1 MTIEKG
7 TISVQTENIFPIIKK
22 FLYSDHEIFLRELIS
37 NGVDATQKLNKLSSI
52 GEISGELGDNTI
64 QIIIDKEQ
72 KTLTIS
78 DKGIGMTADEVK
90 RYINQVAFSS
100 ASEFLEKYNGLD
112 EGKSIIG
119 HFGLGF
125 YSAFMVADKVMLIT
139 KSAKENTEAVKWI
152 CDGSTEF
159 SIEPW
164 EKEGRGTEVVLF
176 INDENKEF
184 LEETKISDL
193 LNKYCKF
200 LPVPIQFGEK
210 EITVEEKEEDVIE
223 EISAEIENETEL
235 TESAEIIETEEPKK
249 EKKAKKKKEAVEK
262 KENKIKVPNII
273 NNPNPAWTKK
283 PSELTDEDYKNFY
296 HELYPYS
303 EAPLFWIHLNVDY
316 PFNLTGILYFPRI
329 KKSYEIQKNKI
340 QLYSNQVFVTD
351 DVKEIVPEWLTLL
364 HGVID
369 SPDIPLNVSRS
380 YLQSDQNVKKI
391 NSYITKK
398 VAEKLEELFK
408 KDRLEFEEKWENIN
422 VIIKYGMLSDEKFA
436 ERAEKF
442 CLLQNTEKKY
452 FTFDEYKQHIDL
464 NQKDKTGNLIAIYTN
479 NTTDHHVYIDAAK
492 SRGYDVLEVDNI
504 IDNHFISFLEQK
516 LKDVQFR
523 RADSDTVDK
532 IIDKDEKVES
542 VLNDSEQSAIKEL
555 FDKVADPNAATVVL
569 TPQGPEDNP
578 VSITKPE
585 WMRRMK
591 EMSHMNGM
599 DFAGAMPDQ
608 YNLVVNT
615 NHPVIN
621 KILIQ
626 TEEDKERSIKQLH
639 DLALLSQGL
648 LKGNDLA
655 EFVKRT
661 VGTI

>member
-7 TISVQTENIFPIIKK
+7 TIAVQTENIFPIIKK

-37 NGVDATQKLNKLSSI
+37 NAVDATQKLKKLSSMGEVS
-52 GEISGELGDNTI
+52 GEIGDTTI
-64 QIIIDKEQ
+64 EVKIDKSQ

-78 DKGIGMTADEVK
+78 DKGIGMTAEEVK
-90 RYINQVAFSS
+90 KYINQVAFSS
-100 ASEFLEKYNGLD
+100 ASEFLEKYKGLD
-112 EGKSIIG
+112 DGKTIIG

-139 KSAKENTEAVKWI
+139 KSAKENAEPVRWI

-159 SIEPW
+159 SLEPW
-164 EKEGRGTEVVLF
+164 EKESRGTEVVLF
-176 INDENKEF
+176 INDENEDF
-184 LEETKISDL
+184 LEEAKISQL

-210 EITVEEKEEDVIE
+210 EESIEDDDMVTEEAIITE
-223 EISAEIENETEL
+223 AETETEL
-235 TESAEIIETEEPKK
+235 TETDGDTSNKK
-249 EKKAKKKKEAVEK
+249 KSKKKKET
-262 KENKIKVPNII
+262 KEPKKIKVPNII
-273 NNPNPAWTKK
+273 NNTNPAWTKK
-283 PSELTDEDYKNFY
+283 PADLTDDDYKNFY
-296 HELYPYS
+296 NELYPYS

-316 PFNLTGILYFPRI
+316 PFNLTGILYFPKI

-351 DVKEIVPEWLTLL
+351 EVKEIVPEWLTLL

-391 NSYITKK
+391 NNYITKK
-398 VAEKLEELFK
+398 VSEKLEELFK
-408 KDRLEFEEKWENIN
+408 KERNEFEEKWENIN

-436 ERAEKF
+436 DRGEKF

-452 FTFDEYKQHIDL
+452 FTFDEYRQHIDL
-464 NQKDKTGNLIAIYTN
+464 NQKDKSGNLIALYTN
-479 NTTDHHVYIDAAK
+479 NLTDHHVYVDAAK
-492 SRGYDVLEVDNI
+492 NRGYDVLEIDNI
-504 IDNHFISFLEQK
+504 IDNHFISHLEQR
-516 LKDVQFR
+516 LKDIQFR
-523 RADSDTVDK
+523 RVDSDTVDK
-532 IIDKDEKVES
+532 LIDKDEKVES
-542 VLNDSEQSAIKEL
+542 VLTEADQTVIKEL
-555 FDKVADPNAATVVL
+555 FEKISDQNAATVVI
-569 TPQGPEDNP
+569 TPQSPDDNP

-591 EMSHMNGM
+591 EMSYMNGM
-599 DFAGAMPDQ
+599 DFAGSMPDQ

-621 KILIQ
+621 KLLSLP
-626 TEEDKERSIKQLH
+626 EEEKERSVKQLN
-639 DLALLSQGL
+639 DLALLSQGM
-648 LKGNDLA
+648 LKGNDLT
-655 EFVKRT
+655 EFVKRS
-661 VGTI
+661 VGMM